1 MSPTP
6 DTDEPVVEGKP
17 GNMLSGSPYGWV
29 KQSEEYAQSGGGRC
43 LLRGD
48 RTPFSTPDDVQ
59 LRSPSVAPSLR
70 AQLCAEI
77 GRALRG
83 DACGPELQPELEPVV
98 KPKGSGCR
106 RPVISEAS
114 HRHLRED

>member
-1 MSPTP
+1 MRVLQCVCCNACAAMRWQLRSMPLRALPTP
-6 DTDEPVVEGKP
+6 PWRP
-17 GNMLSGSPYGWV
+17 
-29 KQSEEYAQSGGGRC
+29 
-43 LLRGD
+43 
-48 RTPFSTPDDVQ
+48 PFSIPDD

-70 AQLCAEI
+70 AELRAEI

-83 DACGPELQPELEPVV
+83 DACGPELQPEFEPVV